1 MLSNLEVTEI
11 VDKQNITRIANLL
24 QIKEAALVT
33 ALTTRSIVTQND
45 RVVSR
50 LGAAQALDV
59 RDGLVKHIYG
69 RLFLHIV
76 RRINDAIYK

>member
-11 VDKQNITRIANLL
+11 IDKENITRIANLL
-24 QIKEAALVT
+24 QLKPSPLTT
-33 ALTTRSIVTQND
+33 ALTTRSIVTVNE

-69 RLFLHIV
+69 RLFVHIV